1 MYSCVISKVL
11 FFVVVANISHS
22 KSLSFHNVEL
32 TYLST
37 YTYHVVKLG
46 DTCYDI
52 GKPWGMT
59 PQQLEIINRNTRGW
73 IGCDNIRPGDT
84 IRITQGLK
92 PLPVPDPTHNCS
104 PKKTGTKQSLFNIP
118 FD

>member
-11 FFVVVANISHS
+11 FFVVVANLSHS

-37 YTYHVVKLG
+37 CTYNVVQLG

-52 GKPWGMT
+52 GKPWGVA
-59 PQQLEIINRNTRGW
+59 PQQLEVINRNTRGW
-73 IGCDNIRPGDT
+73 TGCESIRPGDT
-84 IRITQGLK
+84 ICIPRGLK
-92 PLPVPDPTHNCS
+92 PLPLPDPTLN
-104 PKKTGTKQSLFNIP
+104 
-118 FD
+118 